1 MLATLFPTL
10 YGNVTAP
17 AVLEIDAAVPV
28 AVSAALLI
36 QAPPVTRRP
45 VSTRPA
51 TPAATLPDSRFSGWR
66 DCHRNHA
73 PATKVIRAPTYI
85 AVEAAKPPAVE
96 NSCAMVWTCAPI
108 VPPAAWANAPP
119 LASIAPPS
127 AAAPRSALASM
138 RTTLRVM
145 RERSFT
151 GLSPKVEPR
160 GSIACPSSPRVQG
173 SLGLARRTK
182 GEIAE
187 ARKSSSGYEHRD
199 ERVGDRQDVDE
210 HDPEHELHDA
220 SRLTAIGLAID
231 DRSPGEEREEG
242 AHRPEILEER
252 LKQRHDIDERRAR
265 ARTHQGARVGHARRR
280 VARERGN

>member
-51 TPAATLPDSRFSGWR
+51 TPAATLPASRFSGWR

-73 PATKVIRAPTYI
+73 PATKQISAPTYI

-108 VPPAAWANAPP
+108 VPPAACANAEA
-119 LASIAPPS
+119 LANEAPPS
-127 AAAPRSALASM
+127 AEARRRAERTSLTVDERTKCHEFAPG
-138 RTTLRVM
+138 
-145 RERSFT
+145 F
-151 GLSPKVEPR
+151 EPR
-160 GSIACPSSPRVQG
+160 GSRAFRLPLGSQGSSP
-173 SLGLARRTK
+173 
-182 GEIAE
+182 
-187 ARKSSSGYEHRD
+187 
-199 ERVGDRQDVDE
+199 
-210 HDPEHELHDA
+210 P
-220 SRLTAIGLAID
+220 
-231 DRSPGEEREEG
+231 
-242 AHRPEILEER
+242 
-252 LKQRHDIDERRAR
+252 
-265 ARTHQGARVGHARRR
+265 ARTTTGKNRSFAKIFRRQTSR
-280 VARERGN
+280 SAYW

>member
-51 TPAATLPDSRFSGWR
+51 APAATLPASRFSGWR

-73 PATKVIRAPTYI
+73 PATKQISAPTYI

-108 VPPAAWANAPP
+108 VPPAACAKAAL
-119 LASIAPPS
+119 LATMEPPS
-127 AAAPRSALASM
+127 PEAPTRTFQKPRERAFGLMNERCVTSLLQGLNQRVECVPPCPRSQESPPAA
-138 RTTLRVM
+138 RTTTRKKGALNKIFR
-145 RERSFT
+145 
-151 GLSPKVEPR
+151 
-160 GSIACPSSPRVQG
+160 
-173 SLGLARRTK
+173 RRT
-182 GEIAE
+182 
-187 ARKSSSGYEHRD
+187 
-199 ERVGDRQDVDE
+199 
-210 HDPEHELHDA
+210 
-220 SRLTAIGLAID
+220 SR
-231 DRSPGEEREEG
+231 S
-242 AHRPEILEER
+242 AHW
-252 LKQRHDIDERRAR
+252 
-265 ARTHQGARVGHARRR
+265 
-280 VARERGN
+280 

>member
-51 TPAATLPDSRFSGWR
+51 TPAATLPASRFSGWR

-73 PATKVIRAPTYI
+73 PATKQISAPTYI

-108 VPPAAWANAPP
+108 VPPAACAKAEALAKDAPQ
-119 LASIAPPS
+119 S
-127 AAAPRSALASM
+127 AEAPRRAL
-138 RTTLRVM
+138 REV
-145 RERSFT
+145 RERAF
-151 GLSPKVEPR
+151 GLMNERCVTSLLQGLNQRVE
-160 GSIACPSSPRVQG
+160 C
-173 SLGLARRTK
+173 
-182 GEIAE
+182 
-187 ARKSSSGYEHRD
+187 
-199 ERVGDRQDVDE
+199 
-210 HDPEHELHDA
+210 
-220 SRLTAIGLAID
+220 
-231 DRSPGEEREEG
+231 
-242 AHRPEILEER
+242 
-252 LKQRHDIDERRAR
+252 
-265 ARTHQGARVGHARRR
+265 
-280 VARERGN
+280 